1 MKKLFV
7 MVAAVV
13 AMATF
18 TACDDGDEPK
28 KNRNDSNDGFVTI
41 DEAWDDGWTEH
52 TETET
57 IITEKVITEN
67 KITWD
72 NVPMQTW

>member
-1 MKKLFV
+1 

-18 TACDDGDEPK
+18 TACDDGEEPK

-52 TETET
+52 TETDT
-57 IITEKVITEN
+57 IITENE
-67 KITWD
+67 ITWD